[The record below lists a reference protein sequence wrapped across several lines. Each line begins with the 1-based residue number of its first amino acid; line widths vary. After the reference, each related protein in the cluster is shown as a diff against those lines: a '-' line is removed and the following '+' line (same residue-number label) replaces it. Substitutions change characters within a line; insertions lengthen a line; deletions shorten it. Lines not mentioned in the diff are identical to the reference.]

1 MMKQVNI
8 QFPLRMLGLIL
19 GLFLSVSA
27 FAQID
32 VKGHVK
38 DATGEPIIGEANEG
52 ASITVSYVGYQ
63 NQTVKA
69 APNLVITLQEDAN
82 NPGHHTYR
90 LHTQRPFETGR
101 PIACRHSTNHQ

>member
-8 QFPLRMLGLIL
+8 QVPLRMLGLLL

-38 DATGEPIIGEANEG
+38 DATGEPIIGA
-52 ASITVSYVGYQ
+52 TVRVDGV
-63 NQTVKA
+63 QTLPLPTSA
-69 APNLVITLQEDAN
+69 TS
-82 NPGHHTYR
+82 R
-90 LHTQRPFETGR
+90 RR
-101 PIACRHSTNHQ
+101 

>member
-1 MMKQVNI
+1 MKQVNI

-38 DATGEPIIGEANEG
+38 DATGEPIIGA
-52 ASITVSYVGYQ
+52 TVRVEHCPTELLSLGVGH
-63 NQTVKA
+63 NLIGHVVIVTV
-69 APNLVITLQEDAN
+69 NLE
-82 NPGHHTYR
+82 
-90 LHTQRPFETGR
+90 
-101 PIACRHSTNHQ
+101 